1 MQAKRPSSAGL
12 LAAMVAVRYRS
23 TGSELVVVAA
33 DDPREDLMTI
43 LTGSANVVRDN
54 PQSWLEREGRPDDLV
69 VLPGGRNGALST
81 ARLTRQAVLIGATV
95 AVAADRESVT
105 TSALAAEGL
114 GVVTRRGAAAAP

>member
-1 MQAKRPSSAGL
+1 M
-12 LAAMVAVRYRS
+12 
-23 TGSELVVVAA
+23 VVAA
-33 DDPREDLMTI
+33 GDPRGDLLAI
-43 LTGSANVVRDN
+43 VNGSANVVRGN
-54 PQSWLEREGRPDDLV
+54 PQSWLEREGRPTDLV

-105 TSALAAEGL
+105 SSALAAEGL